1 MNIIKNFAEK
11 GLKFHKNNQLEE
23 AKKQYL
29 EVLNVDP
36 KNFQIKRLLGLIEF
50 GLENYENS
58 LFQKSSKG
66 TFLSRFFSQITM
78 LFNELGSDGGLFI
91 MIGKKKH

>member
-1 MNIIKNFAEK
+1 MKILGFDGWTEGIHN
-11 GLKFHKNNQLEE
+11 
-23 AKKQYL
+23 Y
-29 EVLNVDP
+29 
-36 KNFQIKRLLGLIEF
+36 KRLLKSFNNNNIEF
-50 GLENYENS
+50 INSIPQCDIEENYENS

-91 MIGKKKH
+91 MIGKKKI